1 MAHGFLS
8 YQDTRGEVDY
18 LGKIGRAI
26 KNRLKKTGKKDK
38 KGSGDVELKDTP
50 DGVEPVKT
58 SSAPAEKKQ
67 QSLAGSIP
75 KGLLKG
81 SGLSKLT
88 GSSPRALGAGAA
100 AVTPEVMG
108 GALTRFSRKPGI
120 GAGDDVFDTTATRVV
135 EPAGSLQGVGELI
148 VRSNN
153 NVVEAVMG
161 LQQVTVRV
169 IDSVENLGRLQAAIA
184 DKQMQ
189 QQMLLATRAE
199 VAAEKRALSAGSD
212 LSGGITADEAG
223 QGPSGK
229 GGGFINLLG
238 DGMDL
243 MGGRY
248 MRRGPNARRMSGAR
262 RRLAGRTLRR
272 AGLRAGTKAG
282 TKSAAKIGAKALG
295 KGLLKKIPLLG
306 LGAGALF
313 AAERAMAG
321 DFTGAGLELASGAAS
336 TVPGFGTAASV
347 GIDAAL
353 AGRDMGLT
361 PFANGGIITQPTAS
375 LMGEKG
381 DEGVFPL
388 EGAKGKQTFLKFGE
402 GILEAQKKNKRESAK
417 RMAEGLAEY
426 YDKQNGW
433 EKFMEALK
441 NFIKGTPLKR
451 FFNWGDDPNDER
463 TIATG
468 GTAAD
473 SLFATI
479 SGGEGGVDSVNRGTA
494 GDTPGGIKSILGK
507 SSSELTV
514 DEIDAA
520 QRADKIFAVGK
531 YQITPV
537 AMPGFK
543 RWLKSQGID
552 TSTAKFNE
560 ATQDK
565 FKEYVINVK
574 RPQVGKFLRGEG
586 GVSLEDAQMALAA
599 EFASVGVPRDMK
611 KGEYG
616 GTWPKRDIK
625 KGESLYSGVGGNA
638 ASISPEVIAE
648 SLTKEKEK
656 IESAGE
662 NPIPPSPEGE
672 DPGSNKEESS
682 KEDWTKK
689 MSNFG
694 FNPQKDGRKFLNLGN
709 GVYASIVPAEGGGYR
724 WQIYKNTWGGRSEYD
739 TEGANESFKPL
750 LEEAGKRYMQQNQV
764 KPEQVQPL
772 NPGDQAAAINAASQ
786 QLASA
791 GATTVINNNYFTGK
805 ESPTGGN
812 SPGNIAF
819 GIGMKDTGA
828 DIYSE
833 LSIRSRA

>member
-26 KNRLKKTGKKDK
+26 KDRLKKTGKKDK

-58 SSAPAEKKQ
+58 PSAPAEKKQ
-67 QSLAGSIP
+67 QSLAGSVP

-120 GAGDDVFDTTATRVV
+120 GAGDDVFDTTATRVA
-135 EPAGSLQGVGELI
+135 EPAGSLQGIGELI

-169 IDSVENLGRLQAAIA
+169 IDSVENLGRLQASIA
-184 DKQMQ
+184 DRQMQ

-199 VAAEKRALSAGSD
+199 VAAEKRALASGSD
-212 LSGGITADEAG
+212 LSGGITADAAG
-223 QGPSGK
+223 QGPQK
-229 GGGFINLLG
+229 GGGFLQLPGLG
-238 DGMDL
+238 GVPRL
-243 MGGRY
+243 PMG
-248 MRRGPNARRMSGAR
+248 RRGGP
-262 RRLAGRTLRR
+262 LARR
-272 AGLRAGTKAG
+272 AGSRGLTRAATRAGARAGTKG
-282 TKSAAKIGAKALG
+282 AAKIGAKALG

-361 PFANGGIITQPTAS
+361 PFASGGIITQPTAS

-388 EGAKGKQTFLKFGE
+388 EGAKGKATFLKFGE

-426 YDKQNGW
+426 YDKRNGW
-433 EKFMEALK
+433 EKFMDALK
-441 NFIKGTPLKR
+441 EFIKGTPLKR
-451 FFNWGDDPNDER
+451 FFNWGDDPNDDPER

-479 SGGEGGVDSVNRGTA
+479 SGGEGGVDSVNRGEA
-494 GDTPGGIKSILGK
+494 GDTPGGVKSILGK

-514 DEIDAA
+514 DEVHNA
-520 QRADKIFAVGK
+520 QQADKIFAIGK

-537 AMPGFK
+537 AMPGF
-543 RWLKSQGID
+543 RSWLKSQGID

-560 ATQDK
+560 ETQDK

-586 GVSLEDAQMALAA
+586 GVSLEDAQLALAA

-616 GTWPKRDIK
+616 GGWPKRDIK
-625 KGESLYSGVGGNA
+625 RGESLYSGVGRNA

-648 SLTKEKEK
+648 SLTKEKDKLKVLQK
-656 IESAGE
+656 I
-662 NPIPPSPEGE
+662 P
-672 DPGSNKEESS
+672 
-682 KEDWTKK
+682 
-689 MSNFG
+689 FLL
-694 FNPQKDGRKFLNLGN
+694 PQKVKM
-709 GVYASIVPAEGGGYR
+709 
-724 WQIYKNTWGGRSEYD
+724 
-739 TEGANESFKPL
+739 
-750 LEEAGKRYMQQNQV
+750 LE
-764 KPEQVQPL
+764 
-772 NPGDQAAAINAASQ
+772 I
-786 QLASA
+786 
-791 GATTVINNNYFTGK
+791 TGK
-805 ESPTGGN
+805 KLLKK
-812 SPGNIAF
+812 
-819 GIGMKDTGA
+819 IGLKKCLTSDSTHRKMV
-828 DIYSE
+828 E
-833 LSIRSRA
+833 NF